1 MKPVV
6 SATLAV
12 LLLAPLASLHAADLQ
27 VRVAPTVTACKR
39 QGITGAGWA
48 AVDDVAHGAK
58 TAGRITLI
66 YPSHPDDWGRS
77 GGTGLSYSD
86 DGGLTWKAG
95 PDNSPIPG
103 MVDMWQDR
111 LCNGDLITLGIRAVP
126 ERAKALAAPATVAG
140 ENVVGISKD
149 RGKTWQTEPAKIHC
163 PADVGVVARP
173 LPRIFEDERGAMFM
187 PAYSWSKA
195 GSRALLLRSGDG
207 GRNWNV
213 ASTIATAMAMGAC
226 GAPLTAPWLET
237 TVARTSDSSLLAV
250 VRTGSKAQSALV
262 MARSTDS
269 GVTWSAVE
277 RVLAGPQ
284 KRIVAGKM
292 PGLCLLPNGVLVLLT
307 AHSKNHCRIHLSHD
321 GTGREWSDGFVIT
334 SQGGGNTSM
343 ISIGP
348 DQLLVFTPASACIQ
362 CWQVT
367 ITKNVPAVK
376 GSLPPPTNVTVGGT
390 NVRVSWKPSAGAANV
405 AHYLITPILIKPSE
419 ANKETEILPYAPIQT
434 HDASTQVELGRM
446 FSIGG
451 TYRFEVAAVDRDGFI
466 SPTATSTEVV
476 VGIPPIRK

>member
-1 MKPVV
+1 MKPIVCV
-6 SATLAV
+6 TLAV
-12 LLLAPLASLHAADLQ
+12 LLMAPLASLHAADLQ
-27 VRVAPTVTACKR
+27 VRVAPMVTACKR
-39 QGITGAGWA
+39 QGITGSGWA

-58 TAGRITLI
+58 TAGRIALI
-66 YPSHPDDWGRS
+66 YPSHPDDWGKS

-86 DGGLTWKAG
+86 DGGLTWKEG

-111 LCNGDLITLGIRAVP
+111 LCNGDLITLGIRTVP
-126 ERAKALAAPATVAG
+126 DRKNVLANPATAVG

-173 LPRIFEDERGAMFM
+173 LPHIFEDERGTMFM

-195 GSRALLLRSGDG
+195 GSRALLLRSDDR

-213 ASTIATAMAMGAC
+213 ASTIATATAMGAC

-237 TVARTSDSSLLAV
+237 TVARTSDGSLLAV

-262 MARSTDS
+262 AARSRD
-269 GVTWSAVE
+269 GGITWSPAEKVF
-277 RVLAGPQ
+277 AGPQ

-307 AHSKNHCRIHLSHD
+307 AHSKNHCRIYLSHD

-390 NVRVSWKPSAGAANV
+390 NVSVSWKPSASAANV

-419 ANKETEILPYAPIQT
+419 TNKETEIFPYAPIQT
-434 HDASTQVELGRM
+434 RDASTQLELGRVL
-446 FSIGG
+446 SLGG
-451 TYRFEVAAVDRDGFI
+451 TYCFEVAAVGRDGCI
-466 SPTATSTEVV
+466 SPTATSAEVV
-476 VGIPPIRK
+476 LGIPPIRK